1 MQVIVNNKLTP
12 TMAVNIAELTEQ
24 LMLPDKGVT
33 LSVNHRIVPRAE
45 WVNTVLMPND
55 DITVSECLYCL

>member
-12 TMAVNIAELTEQ
+12 TMAVNIAELAEQ

-33 LSVNHRIVPRAE
+33 LSVNHRIVPCAE

-55 DITVSECLYCL
+55 DITVSECLYC

>member
-1 MQVIVNNKLTP
+1 
-12 TMAVNIAELTEQ
+12 MAVNIAELAEQ